1 MIWINFV
8 LVLLINSA
16 ITESEVFAVSKFY
29 EDIYSYEYSCSAKF
43 DQPLNIDC
51 ACITGL

>member
-8 LVLLINSA
+8 LVILINFA
-16 ITESEVFAVSKFY
+16 ITESVVSSVSKFY
-29 EDIYSYEYSCSAKF
+29 EDIYSYEYRCSAKF